1 MQKPGILIIHGPNLN
16 MLGVR
21 QPEIYGN
28 VSFETYLEELH
39 ASFDEVSLGYYQSNH
54 EGDLID
60 CIQESPS
67 SYRGI
72 IINPGAYTHT
82 SVAIRDA
89 LTGIQIPVIEVHLSN
104 IYAREEFRRVSLIKD
119 VCVSSFVGFGMQGY
133 KMAIERMMEFIKAG
147 F

>member
-1 MQKPGILIIHGPNLN
+1 MQKPGILIINGPNLN

-28 VSFETYLEELH
+28 VSFETYLENLH
-39 ASFDEVSLGYYQSNH
+39 ATFTEVTLGYYQSNH

-60 CIQESPS
+60 CIQESTK

-72 IINPGAYTHT
+72 VINPGAYTHT

-89 LTGIQIPVIEVHLSN
+89 LAGIQIPVIEVHLSN
-104 IYAREEFRRVSLIKD
+104 IYTREQFRRISLIKE
-119 VCVSSFVGFGMQGY
+119 VCVSSFVGFGLDGY
-133 KMAIERMMEFIKAG
+133 KMAVERMMEFIQAG

>member
-1 MQKPGILIIHGPNLN
+1 MQKPGILIINGPNLN

-28 VSFETYLEELH
+28 VSFETYLENLH
-39 ASFDEVSLGYYQSNH
+39 ATFAEVTLGYYQSNH

-60 CIQESPS
+60 CIQESTK

-72 IINPGAYTHT
+72 VINPGAYTHT

-89 LTGIQIPVIEVHLSN
+89 LAGIQIPVIEVHLSN
-104 IYAREEFRRVSLIKD
+104 IYSREQFRRISLIKE
-119 VCVSSFVGFGMQGY
+119 VCVSSFVGFGLDGY
-133 KMAIERMMEFIKAG
+133 KMAVERMMEFIQAG

>member
-1 MQKPGILIIHGPNLN
+1 MQKPGILIINGPNLN

-39 ASFDEVSLGYYQSNH
+39 AAFAEVKLGYYQSNH

-60 CIQESPS
+60 CIQESPN
-67 SYRGI
+67 SYKGI
-72 IINPGAYTHT
+72 VINPGAFTHT

-89 LTGIQIPVIEVHLSN
+89 LAGIQIPIVEVHLSN
-104 IYAREEFRRVSLIKD
+104 IYTREQFRRNSLIKD
-119 VCVSSFVGFGMQGY
+119 VCVSSFVGFGLDGY
-133 KMAIERMMEFIKAG
+133 KMAVERMMEFIQAG